1 MEDFIELIISFFLAS
16 VFYALAIG
24 LTVIGIGLISGTSDP
39 IFLTIG
45 IVCLLTGLFLLFLKI
60 RWDIRDLKK

>member
-1 MEDFIELIISFFLAS
+1 MEILELIISFSLAAFL
-16 VFYALAIG
+16 YAVSILLIM
-24 LTVIGIGLISGTSDP
+24 VGISLISVTSDP